1 MNKKKSMEKS
11 NLQLTGFQ
19 PNFNCKK
26 TKSETYIPLELEG
39 MQGIEYAHHVLVW
52 GTYQTTKSQF
62 PTKFSAII
70 SFFMEFF
77 LK

>member
-39 MQGIEYAHHVLVW
+39 MQGIEYAHHVLV
-52 GTYQTTKSQF
+52 
-62 PTKFSAII
+62 
-70 SFFMEFF
+70 
-77 LK
+77 